1 MFEVGERQ
9 IGGRGTYQDHQI
21 AGGKLGGV
29 AGNDGTE
36 APPYP
41 VAGDG
46 GAHRAPDGIGD
57 TAITLTRATLDG
69 EPPQADG
76 PRPG

>member
-1 MFEVGERQ
+1 
-9 IGGRGTYQDHQI
+9 
-21 AGGKLGGV
+21 V